1 MENIDPKKILVIDDE
16 PSLREGARR
25 ILSKMD
31 FEVFLAP
38 KGEDGLEV
46 IDKEP
51 IAIVLLDMKMPGMD
65 GMEVLKRIMALDRGI
80 LVIVITGYATVET
93 AIEAMQRGAYNFIPK
108 PYQPDQLRIA
118 VSRAREKLDLAIE
131 TKRLQEERKRNLADL
146 HTEQSR
152 TLTIIESLPNGVM
165 VTNSDGKVVLINPA
179 CYRYLDIDPQK
190 GPGDIT
196 VEEVFNNK
204 ELCILIL
211 DISKG
216 KYIDYADIPAHEI
229 DIDNKK
235 FFMVRCRPVLGEK
248 KECLGAVVNIVDI
261 STMKALDHVKSE
273 FVAKVTHELRSPLST
288 IHEQLNMVM
297 MAHTGEDG
305 RGVASEEEQYML
317 FRAKE
322 KTKALISTIG
332 DLLDL
337 SRIEAGMSAKES
349 KPVKV
354 DELLKN
360 ICSFLNA
367 RAVAK
372 NQTLTLSTPSPET
385 PLPTITADPMAMESV
400 FGNLISNAINYTQDG
415 GQIEVSCDL
424 AGNNIRVKV
433 KDNGF
438 GIDAKYMDK
447 IFERFY
453 RVKNEKTRFI
463 NGTGLGLPIVKG
475 IVDSMNG
482 YINVESEV
490 NRGTTFTV
498 LLPFKKI
505 PTGIM

>member
-1 MENIDPKKILVIDDE
+1 MDNIDPKKVLVIDDE

-25 ILSKMD
+25 ILSKMG

-38 KGEDGLEV
+38 KGEDGLEL

-65 GMEVLKRIMALDRGI
+65 GMEVLKRIMALERGI

-108 PYQPDQLRIA
+108 PYQPDQLRIS

-131 TKRLQEERKRNLADL
+131 TKRLQEERKRTLEDL
-146 HTEQSR
+146 HTEKSR
-152 TLTIIESLPNGVM
+152 TLTIIESLPNGVI
-165 VTNSDGKVVLINPA
+165 VTNADGKVVLVNPA
-179 CYRYLDIDPQK
+179 CYRYLDIDSQK
-190 GPGDIT
+190 QPGDIR
-196 VEEVFNNK
+196 VEELFNNS
-204 ELCILIL
+204 ELCALIL

-216 KYIDYADIPAHEI
+216 KYIDYADIPAYEI
-229 DIDNKK
+229 ESNNKK
-235 FFMVRCRPVLGEK
+235 FFMVRCRPVLGERR
-248 KECLGAVVNIVDI
+248 ECLGAVINIADI
-261 STMKALDHVKSE
+261 STMKALDQVKSE

-297 MAHTGEDG
+297 MAHVGENSG
-305 RGVASEEEQYML
+305 ETSEEEKYML
-317 FRAKE
+317 SRAKE

-337 SRIEAGMSAKES
+337 SRIEAGMAAKDHKS
-349 KPVKV
+349 VRV
-354 DELLKN
+354 DEILRN
-360 ICSFLNA
+360 VGDFLNA

-372 NQTLTLSTPSPET
+372 SQTLKVSTPQT
-385 PLPTITADPMAMESV
+385 PLPPLTADPMAIESV
-400 FGNLISNAINYTQDG
+400 FGNLISNAINYTQEG
-415 GQIEVSCDL
+415 GQINVTCDL
-424 AGNNIRVKV
+424 AGNNIRVQV

-498 LLPFKKI
+498 LLPLKKTPI
-505 PTGIM
+505 GIV

>member
-1 MENIDPKKILVIDDE
+1 MGKIDPRKILVIDDE

-25 ILSKMD
+25 ILSRMD

-38 KGEDGLEV
+38 RGEDGLSIIEQ
-46 IDKEP
+46 EP
-51 IAIVLLDMKMPGMD
+51 VAIVLLDMKMPGMD
-65 GMEVLKRIMALDRGI
+65 GMEVLKRVMALERGI

-118 VSRAREKLDLAIE
+118 VSRAREKLELAIE
-131 TKRLQEERKRNLADL
+131 TKRLQEERKRTLEDL

-152 TLTIIESLPNGVM
+152 TLTIIESLPNGVI

-179 CYRYLDIDPQK
+179 CYRYLEIAPQK
-190 GPGDIT
+190 EPGDIT
-196 VEEVFNNK
+196 LDEIFNNQ
-204 ELCILIL
+204 ELCSLIL

-216 KYIDYADIPAHEI
+216 RYIDYADIPAHEI
-229 DIDNKK
+229 ELNNKK

-248 KECLGAVVNIVDI
+248 KECLGAVVNVVDI
-261 STMKALDHVKSE
+261 STMKALDQVKSE
-273 FVAKVTHELRSPLST
+273 FVAKVSHELRSPLST

-297 MAHTGEDG
+297 MANAGENKDG
-305 RGVASEEEQYML
+305 NEEEKYML
-317 FRAKE
+317 SRAKE
-322 KTKALISTIG
+322 KTRALISTIG

-337 SRIEAGMSAKES
+337 SRIEAGMSAKEP
-349 KPVKV
+349 KPVQI

-360 ICSFLNA
+360 IGDFLNA
-367 RAVAK
+367 RAISK
-372 NQTLTLSTPSPET
+372 NQTLTVTTPQP
-385 PLPTITADPMAMESV
+385 PFPAIIADPMAIESV
-400 FGNLISNAINYTQDG
+400 FGNIISNAINYTQEG
-415 GQIEVSCDL
+415 GQIDVSCDL

-463 NGTGLGLPIVKG
+463 TGTGLGLPIVKG

-482 YINVESEV
+482 YINVESEL
-490 NRGTTFTV
+490 NKGTTFTV
-498 LLPFKKI
+498 LLPLKKN
-505 PTGIM
+505 PMGIM

>member
-25 ILSKMD
+25 ILSKMN
-31 FEVFLAP
+31 FEVFLAS

-65 GMEVLKRIMALDRGI
+65 GMEVLKCIMALERGI
-80 LVIVITGYATVET
+80 IVIVITGYATVET

-118 VSRAREKLDLAIE
+118 VSRAREKLEFAIE
-131 TKRLQEERKRNLADL
+131 TKRLQEERKRTLEDL
-146 HTEQSR
+146 HTEKSR

-165 VTNSDGKVVLINPA
+165 VTNSEGRVVLINPA
-179 CYRYLDIDPQK
+179 CYRYLDIDQK
-190 GPGDIT
+190 KEPGDIKL
-196 VEEVFNNK
+196 EYIFK
-204 ELCILIL
+204 SQELCDLIL

-216 KYIDYADIPAHEI
+216 RYIDYTDIPAHEI
-229 DIDNKK
+229 EVNNKK
-235 FFMVRCRPVLGEK
+235 FFMVRCRPVMGERR
-248 KECLGAVVNIVDI
+248 ECLGAVVNIVDI
-261 STMKALDHVKSE
+261 STMKAIDQVKSE

-297 MAHTGEDG
+297 MSNMGEN
-305 RGVASEEEQYML
+305 RGEGSEDQYIL
-317 FRAKE
+317 SRAKE
-322 KTKALISTIG
+322 KTKALIATIG

-337 SRIEAGMSAKES
+337 SRIEAGMAAKDP
-349 KPVKV
+349 KPIQI
-354 DELLKN
+354 DEILKN
-360 ICSFLNA
+360 VGDFLNA

-372 NQTLTLSTPSPET
+372 NQTLTVTTPEN
-385 PLPTITADPMAMESV
+385 PLPPITADPMAVESV
-400 FGNLISNAINYTQDG
+400 FGNLISNAINYTQEG
-415 GQIEVSCDL
+415 GQIDVTCDL

-453 RVKNEKTRFI
+453 RVKNDKTRFI

-490 NRGTTFTV
+490 NRGTSFTV
-498 LLPFKKI
+498 LIPIKKTSI
-505 PTGIM
+505 GIM

>member
-38 KGEDGLEV
+38 KGEDGLDT

-51 IAIVLLDMKMPGMD
+51 VAIVLLDMKMPGMD
-65 GMEVLKRIMALDRGI
+65 GMEVLKRIMALERGI

-118 VSRAREKLDLAIE
+118 VSRAREKIELAIE
-131 TKRLQEERKRNLADL
+131 TKKLQEERKRTLEDL
-146 HTEQSR
+146 HTEKSR
-152 TLTIIESLPNGVM
+152 TLTIIESLPNGVL
-165 VTNSDGKVVLINPA
+165 VTNSDGRVVLINPA
-179 CYRYLDIDPQK
+179 CYRYLDIDPEK
-190 GPGDIT
+190 EPKDIKI
-196 VEEVFNNK
+196 EDIFKSN
-204 ELCILIL
+204 ELCDLIL

-216 KYIDYADIPAHEI
+216 RYIDYADIPVHEI
-229 DIDNKK
+229 ETNNKK
-235 FFMVRCRPVLGEK
+235 FFMVRCRPVLGDRR
-248 KECLGAVVNIVDI
+248 ECLGAVVNIVDI
-261 STMKALDHVKSE
+261 STIKALDQVKSE

-297 MAHTGEDG
+297 MAHESDSSIGTC
-305 RGVASEEEQYML
+305 EEEKYML
-317 FRAKE
+317 ARAKE

-337 SRIEAGMSAKES
+337 SRIEAGMAAKDP
-349 KPVKV
+349 KPIQI
-354 DELLKN
+354 DEILRN
-360 ICSFLNA
+360 VGDFLNA

-372 NQTLTLSTPSPET
+372 NQTLTVTTPEN
-385 PLPTITADPMAMESV
+385 PLPPITADPMAVESV
-400 FGNLISNAINYTQDG
+400 FGNLISNAINYTQEG
-415 GQIEVSCDL
+415 GQIDVACDL
-424 AGNNIRVKV
+424 AGNNIRVTV

-453 RVKNEKTRFI
+453 RVKNDKTRFI

-498 LLPFKKI
+498 LIPIKKTSI
-505 PTGIM
+505 GIM

>member
-1 MENIDPKKILVIDDE
+1 MIKKTDPKKILVIDDE

-25 ILSKMD
+25 ILSRMD

-38 KGEDGLEV
+38 RGEDGLTIIEN
-46 IDKEP
+46 EP
-51 IAIVLLDMKMPGMD
+51 ISIVLLDMKMPGMD
-65 GMEVLKRIMALDRGI
+65 GMEVLKRIMALERGI
-80 LVIVITGYATVET
+80 LIIVITGYATVET

-118 VSRAREKLDLAIE
+118 VSRAREKIELAIE
-131 TKRLQEERKRNLADL
+131 TKRLQEERNRTLEDL

-165 VTNSDGKVVLINPA
+165 VTNTDGKVVLINPS

-190 GPGDIT
+190 GPGAIT
-196 VEEVFNNK
+196 IEEIFNNK
-204 ELCILIL
+204 ELCLLIL

-229 DIDNKK
+229 EGNNKK
-235 FFMVRCRPVLGEK
+235 FFMVRCRPVLGERR
-248 KECLGAVVNIVDI
+248 ECLGAVVNIMDI
-261 STMKALDHVKSE
+261 STMKALDHLKSE

-297 MAHTGEDG
+297 MAKTGDKSGGGNEED
-305 RGVASEEEQYML
+305 QYML
-317 FRAKE
+317 SRAKE

-337 SRIEAGMSAKES
+337 SRIEAGMAAKDP

-360 ICSFLNA
+360 IGDFLNA
-367 RAVAK
+367 GAVAK
-372 NQTLTLSTPSPET
+372 GQTLTVTTPET
-385 PLPTITADPMAMESV
+385 PLPPLTADPMAVESV
-400 FGNLISNAINYTQDG
+400 FGNLISNAINYTPDG
-415 GQIEVSCDL
+415 GKIEVVCDL

-475 IVDSMNG
+475 IVDSMSG
-482 YINVESEV
+482 YINVESEM
-490 NRGTTFTV
+490 NIGTTFTV
-498 LLPFKKI
+498 LLPLKKI
-505 PTGIM
+505 PAGIM

>member
-1 MENIDPKKILVIDDE
+1 MDRIDPRKILVIDDE

-38 KGEDGLEV
+38 KGEDGLAIIE
-46 IDKEP
+46 IEP
-51 IAIVLLDMKMPGMD
+51 ISIVLLDMKMPGMD

-118 VSRAREKLDLAIE
+118 VSRAREKLELAIE
-131 TKRLQEERKRNLADL
+131 TKRLQEERKRTLEDL

-152 TLTIIESLPNGVM
+152 TLTIIESLPNGVI
-165 VTNSDGKVVLINPA
+165 VTNPEGKIVLINPA
-179 CYRYLDIDPQK
+179 CYRYLDIDLQK
-190 GPGDIT
+190 VPGAIKI
-196 VEEVFNNK
+196 EEIFNNS
-204 ELCILIL
+204 ELCSLIL

-229 DIDNKK
+229 ETKNKK
-235 FFMVRCRPVLGEK
+235 FFMVRCRPVLGER
-248 KECLGAVVNIVDI
+248 KECLGAVVNVVDI
-261 STMKALDHVKSE
+261 STIRALDQVKSE

-288 IHEQLNMVM
+288 IHEQLNMVIAGNM
-297 MAHTGEDG
+297 GENKNGKGSSD
-305 RGVASEEEQYML
+305 EDQYIL
-317 FRAKE
+317 SRAKE
-322 KTKALISTIG
+322 KTKALIATIG

-337 SRIEAGMSAKES
+337 SRIESGMSSKES
-349 KPVKV
+349 KSVKV

-360 ICSFLNA
+360 IGDFLNA
-367 RAVAK
+367 RATAK
-372 NQTLTLSTPSPET
+372 KQTLNVITPEN
-385 PLPTITADPMAMESV
+385 PLPPITADQMALESV
-400 FGNLISNAINYTQDG
+400 FGNLISNAINYTQEG
-415 GQIEVSCDL
+415 GQIDVSCDL
-424 AGNNIRVKV
+424 TGNNIRVRV

-447 IFERFY
+447 IFDRFY
-453 RVKNEKTRFI
+453 RVKNDKTRFI

-490 NRGTTFTV
+490 NRGTVFTV
-498 LLPFKKI
+498 LLPLKKVPI
-505 PTGIM
+505 GIM

>member
-1 MENIDPKKILVIDDE
+1 MEKIDPRKILVIDDE

-25 ILSKMD
+25 ILSRMD

-38 KGEDGLEV
+38 RGEDGLAV
-46 IDKEP
+46 IENEP

-65 GMEVLKRIMALDRGI
+65 GMEVLKRIIALERGI

-93 AIEAMQRGAYNFIPK
+93 AIEAMQLGAYNFIPK

-118 VSRAREKLDLAIE
+118 VSRAQEKIELAIE
-131 TKRLQEERKRNLADL
+131 TRILQEERKRTLEDL
-146 HTEQSR
+146 HTEKSR
-152 TLTIIESLPNGVM
+152 TLTIIESLPNGVI

-179 CYRYLDIDPQK
+179 CYRYLEIDHEK
-190 GPGDIT
+190 GPGVIT
-196 VEEVFNNK
+196 LEEIFNHQ
-204 ELCILIL
+204 ELCSLIL

-216 KYIDYADIPAHEI
+216 KYIDYADIPPHEI
-229 DIDNKK
+229 AAKNKK
-235 FFMVRCRPVLGEK
+235 FFMVRCRPVLGERR
-248 KECLGAVVNIVDI
+248 ECLGAVVNIVDI
-261 STMKALDHVKSE
+261 STMKALDQVKSE

-297 MAHTGEDG
+297 TAKMGEKKRAIG
-305 RGVASEEEQYML
+305 NEEDDQYML
-317 FRAKE
+317 SRAKD

-337 SRIEAGMSAKES
+337 SRIEAGMAAKDP
-349 KPVKV
+349 KPLQV
-354 DELLKN
+354 DDLLRS
-360 ICSFLNA
+360 IGDFLNA
-367 RAVAK
+367 RAAAK
-372 NQTLTLSTPSPET
+372 GQTLTVTTPET
-385 PLPTITADPMAMESV
+385 PLPPLTADQMAVESI
-400 FGNLISNAINYTQDG
+400 FGNLISNAINYTPDG
-415 GQIEVSCDL
+415 GKIEVFCDI
-424 AGNNIRVKV
+424 AGNNIRVAV

-498 LLPFKKI
+498 LLPLKTK
-505 PTGIM
+505 PVGIM

>member
-1 MENIDPKKILVIDDE
+1 MEKIDPRKILVIDDE
-16 PSLREGARR
+16 PSLRDGARR
-25 ILSKMD
+25 ILSRMD

-38 KGEDGLEV
+38 RGEDGLDLIE
-46 IDKEP
+46 KEP
-51 IAIVLLDMKMPGMD
+51 VAIVLLDMKMPGMD
-65 GMEVLKRIMALDRGI
+65 GMEVLKRIMALERGI

-118 VSRAREKLDLAIE
+118 VSRAREKLELAIE
-131 TKRLQEERKRNLADL
+131 TRRLQEERKRTLEDL

-152 TLTIIESLPNGVM
+152 TLTIIESLPNGVI
-165 VTNSDGKVVLINPA
+165 VTNADGKVVLINPA
-179 CYRYLDIDPQK
+179 CYRYLDIPIQK
-190 GPGDIT
+190 EPGEFT
-196 VEEVFNNK
+196 LEEIFDNR
-204 ELCILIL
+204 ELCSLVL

-216 KYIDYADIPAHEI
+216 RYIDYADIPAHEI
-229 DIDNKK
+229 ERNNKK

-261 STMKALDHVKSE
+261 STMKALDQVKSE
-273 FVAKVTHELRSPLST
+273 FVAKVSHELRSPLST

-297 MAHTGEDG
+297 MANMVDNKGTVSQEDK
-305 RGVASEEEQYML
+305 YML
-317 FRAKE
+317 SRAKE
-322 KTKALISTIG
+322 KTRALISTIG

-337 SRIEAGMSAKES
+337 SRIEAGMSSKEP
-349 KPVKV
+349 KPVQV
-354 DELLKN
+354 DDLLRN
-360 ICSFLNA
+360 IGDFLNA
-367 RAVAK
+367 RAIAK
-372 NQTLTLSTPSPET
+372 NQTLAVTTPET
-385 PLPTITADPMAMESV
+385 PLPAIIADPMAMESV
-400 FGNLISNAINYTQDG
+400 FGNLISNAINYTQEG
-415 GQIEVSCDL
+415 GQIDVNCDL

-463 NGTGLGLPIVKG
+463 TGTGLGLPIVKG

-490 NRGTTFTV
+490 NKGTTFTV
-498 LLPFKKI
+498 LLPLKKN
-505 PTGIM
+505 PVGIM

>member
-38 KGEDGLEV
+38 KGEDGLDT

-51 IAIVLLDMKMPGMD
+51 VAIVLLDMKMPGMD
-65 GMEVLKRIMALDRGI
+65 GMEVLKRIMALERGI

-118 VSRAREKLDLAIE
+118 VSRAREKIELAIE
-131 TKRLQEERKRNLADL
+131 TKKLQEERKRTLEDL
-146 HTEQSR
+146 HTEKSR
-152 TLTIIESLPNGVM
+152 TLTIIESLPNGVL
-165 VTNSDGKVVLINPA
+165 VTNSEGRVVLINPA
-179 CYRYLDIDPQK
+179 CYRYLDIDPEK
-190 GPGDIT
+190 EPKDIKI
-196 VEEVFNNK
+196 EDIFKSN
-204 ELCILIL
+204 ELCDLIL

-216 KYIDYADIPAHEI
+216 RYIDYADIPVHEI
-229 DIDNKK
+229 ETNNKK
-235 FFMVRCRPVLGEK
+235 FFMVRCRPVLGDRR
-248 KECLGAVVNIVDI
+248 ECLGAVVNIVDI
-261 STMKALDHVKSE
+261 STIKALDQVKSE

-297 MAHTGEDG
+297 MAHESDSSIGTC
-305 RGVASEEEQYML
+305 EEEKYML
-317 FRAKE
+317 ARAKE

-337 SRIEAGMSAKES
+337 SRIEAGMAAKDP
-349 KPVKV
+349 KPIQI
-354 DELLKN
+354 DEILRN
-360 ICSFLNA
+360 VGDFLNA

-372 NQTLTLSTPSPET
+372 NQTLTVTTPEN
-385 PLPTITADPMAMESV
+385 PLPPITADPMAVESV
-400 FGNLISNAINYTQDG
+400 FGNLISNAINYTQEG
-415 GQIEVSCDL
+415 GQIDVACDL
-424 AGNNIRVKV
+424 AGNNIRVTV

-453 RVKNEKTRFI
+453 RVKNDKTRFI

-498 LLPFKKI
+498 LIPIKKTSI
-505 PTGIM
+505 GIM

>member
-1 MENIDPKKILVIDDE
+1 MGKIDPRKILVIDDE

-38 KGEDGLEV
+38 RGEDGLAVLEQ
-46 IDKEP
+46 EP
-51 IAIVLLDMKMPGMD
+51 VAIVLLDMKMPGMD
-65 GMEVLKRIMALDRGI
+65 GMEVLKRIMALERGI

-118 VSRAREKLDLAIE
+118 VSRAREKIELAIE
-131 TKRLQEERKRNLADL
+131 TKRLQEERKRTLEDL

-165 VTNSDGKVVLINPA
+165 VTSSEGKVVLINPA

-190 GPGDIT
+190 EIGSIT
-196 VEEVFNNK
+196 LDEILNNK
-204 ELCILIL
+204 ELCSLII

-216 KYIDYADIPAHEI
+216 KYIDYADIPVHEI
-229 DIDNKK
+229 EVNNKK

-248 KECLGAVVNIVDI
+248 KECLGAVVNFVDI
-261 STMKALDHVKSE
+261 STMKALDQLKSE
-273 FVAKVTHELRSPLST
+273 FVAKVSHELRSPLST

-297 MAHTGEDG
+297 AASMKDNKGS
-305 RGVASEEEQYML
+305 SEEEKYML
-317 FRAKE
+317 SRAKE
-322 KTKALISTIG
+322 KTRALISTIG

-337 SRIEAGMSAKES
+337 SRIEAGMSAKNPQ
-349 KPVKV
+349 PVIV
-354 DELLKN
+354 DDLLRN
-360 ICSFLNA
+360 IVEFLNA

-372 NQTLTLSTPSPET
+372 KQTLTITTPDT
-385 PLPTITADPMAMESV
+385 HLPAISADPIALESV
-400 FGNLISNAINYTQDG
+400 FGNLISNAINYTPDEG
-415 GQIEVSCDL
+415 RIDVSCDL
-424 AGNNIRVKV
+424 AGNNIRVIV

-447 IFERFY
+447 IFEKFY
-453 RVKNEKTRFI
+453 RVKNDKTRFI
-463 NGTGLGLPIVKG
+463 TGTGLGLPIVKG

-482 YINVESEV
+482 YIDVESEM
-490 NRGTTFTV
+490 NKGTTFTV
-498 LLPFKKI
+498 LLPLKKI
-505 PTGIM
+505 AVEIM

>member
-1 MENIDPKKILVIDDE
+1 MDNIDPKKVLVIDDE
-16 PSLREGARR
+16 PSLRDGAKR
-25 ILSKMD
+25 ILSKMG

-38 KGEDGLEV
+38 KGEDGLLV
-46 IDKEP
+46 IEQEP

-65 GMEVLKRIMALDRGI
+65 GMEVLKRIMALERGI
-80 LVIVITGYATVET
+80 IVIVITGYATVET

-108 PYQPDQLRIA
+108 PYQPEQLRIT
-118 VSRAREKLDLAIE
+118 VSRAKEKLELAIE

-146 HTEQSR
+146 QTEQSR
-152 TLTIIESLPNGVM
+152 TLTIIESLPNGVV
-165 VTNSDGKVVLINPA
+165 VTNIVGKVVLINPA

-190 GPGDIT
+190 KPEDIT
-196 VEEVFNNK
+196 IEEIFKNSG
-204 ELCILIL
+204 LCSLIL

-216 KYIDYADIPAHEI
+216 KYVDYADIPAYEI
-229 DIDNKK
+229 EIDNKK

-248 KECLGAVVNIVDI
+248 RECLGSVVNVVDI

-297 MAHTGEDG
+297 MSNMGDSKDG
-305 RGVASEEEQYML
+305 AANEEEQYIL
-317 FRAKE
+317 SRAKE
-322 KTKALISTIG
+322 KTKALIATIG

-337 SRIEAGMSAKES
+337 SRIEAGMVAKEP
-349 KPVKV
+349 KPVQV

-360 ICSFLNA
+360 ICDFLNA
-367 RAVAK
+367 RATAK
-372 NQTLTLSTPSPET
+372 NQTLTLTTPET
-385 PLPTITADPMAMESV
+385 PLSPLTADPMAMESV
-400 FGNLISNAINYTQDG
+400 FGNLISNAINYTPDG
-415 GQIEVSCDL
+415 GQIDVACDL
-424 AGNNIRVKV
+424 AGNNIRVMI

-498 LLPFKKI
+498 L
-505 PTGIM
+505 